1 VLNALSKRAADGLQE
16 EIQYMPPVR
25 LADVEEAQD
34 KIIEVVREL
43 EASGEIT
50 ATKGGGKNELI

>member
-1 VLNALSKRAADGLQE
+1 
-16 EIQYMPPVR
+16 MPPVR